1 MKRLAAIAQ
10 STRERAHAHSRG
22 FTLIELMVAMVVFL
36 VVAGTAF
43 SVFDQ
48 HMQMITHQ
56 ENLSGVNLALRS
68 ASGQLQMDLQ
78 GAGQNLLGT
87 VPPDG
92 SYDFSTGVIIQNEV
106 PPVQGGT
113 APACTPAASTWAY
126 PVPSACFDS
135 VTIFGSPSCTANVS
149 TGKPPVLVLES
160 GVIVS
165 SATSLTASD
174 PNLGVP
180 ATDATC
186 FHAGDELL
194 LIQEPTGGTA
204 PTCINGQ
211 SSFCVGEVELS
222 AAPTVSG
229 SNLSFS
235 FTSTG
240 SNGAPTGCPGSS
252 CTDPQQILYNPVTS
266 GTNFVKSIQNTFTAG
281 NTFLVDVGG
290 STSAITYSVV
300 VNPSNAADTQLQRC
314 ASSGCAVLA
323 DEVIGFK
330 VGATLWS
337 NESASQPDIANYFF
351 DPSTYC
357 YDWTGTVNC
366 NSLPVPTAGYDAYDY
381 SLIRAVRISLI
392 GRTVPSQDPTLVN
405 FANGFDG
412 GPYLIQQASTVVDLR
427 NMSIGDY
434 QN

>member
-1 MKRLAAIAQ
+1 MKRLAAIGQ
-10 STRERAHAHSRG
+10 LTRERICVHSRG
-22 FTLIELMVAMVVFL
+22 FTVIELMVAMVVFL

-56 ENLSGVNLALRS
+56 ESLSGVNLALRS

-92 SYDFSTGVIIQNEV
+92 SLIFSTGVIIQNEV
-106 PPVQGGT
+106 PSVQGGT
-113 APACTPAASTWAY
+113 APACTPAATTWAY
-126 PVPSACFDS
+126 PNPSACFDS
-135 VTIFGSPSCTANVS
+135 LTIFGPQKCAANVS
-149 TGKPPVLVLES
+149 TGEAPVLAL
-160 GVIVS
+160 VS
-165 SATSLTASD
+165 NVNVVSATSLTASD

-194 LIQEPTGGTA
+194 LIQQPTGGTLPGCVA
-204 PTCINGQ
+204 EPFTFCI
-211 SSFCVGEVELS
+211 GEVELS

-266 GTNFVKSIQNTFTAG
+266 GTNFTNSIQYYFTSG
-281 NTFLVDVGG
+281 STYLVDVGG

-300 VNPSNAADTQLQRC
+300 VNPSNSADMQLERC
-314 ASSGCAVLA
+314 NAGSCAVLA

-330 VGATLWS
+330 VGAILWS
-337 NESASQPDIANYFF
+337 NESADQPDMANYFF
-351 DPSTYC
+351 DPSQYC
-357 YDWTGTVNC
+357 YDPTGVVNC
-366 NSLPVPTAGYDAYDY
+366 NSLPLPTNGKDPYDY

-392 GRTVPSQDPTLVN
+392 GRTAPSQDPTLNN

-427 NMSIGDY
+427 NMTIGDY